1 MKTSIVASMTLLLVS
16 LWANVASAA
25 AVVGQAAPNFTAT
38 DSNGTSVSLADY
50 KGKYVVLEWMSPV
63 CPFTQKHYRSGNMQ
77 TLQSEYRAKGVVW
90 LSVNT
95 AEAGSSSYRPG
106 SEMNAWETE
115 MKAAPSALLMD
126 SDTSLA
132 KLYGAKTTPHMFV
145 VNPAGMVVYAGAID
159 DKRSTKLEDV
169 KVAKN
174 YVGAALEESLAGKP
188 VSISSTQP
196 YGCSVKYQ

>member
-16 LWANVASAA
+16 LWANVAGAA

-38 DSNGTSVSLADY
+38 DSNGASVSLADY
-50 KGKYVVLEWMSPV
+50 KGKYVVLEWMNPD

-77 TLQSEYRAKGVVW
+77 ALQSEYRAKGVVW

-95 AEAGSSSYRPG
+95 AEAASSSYR
-106 SEMNAWETE
+106 SEMNAWNTE

-126 SDTSLA
+126 SDSSLA

-159 DKRSTKLEDV
+159 DKRSANLEDI
-169 KVAKN
+169 KIAKN
-174 YVGAALEESLAGKP
+174 FVKTALDESLADKP

>member
-25 AVVGQAAPNFTAT
+25 AVVGQAAPNFTVT

-50 KGKYVVLEWMSPV
+50 KGKYVVLEWMNPV

-77 TLQSEYRAKGVVW
+77 ALQSEYRAKGVVW

-126 SDTSLA
+126 SDSSLA

-145 VNPAGMVVYAGAID
+145 VSPAGMVVYAGAID
-159 DKRSTKLEDV
+159 DKRSTNIEDV
-169 KVAKN
+169 KNAKN
-174 YVGAALEESLAGKP
+174 FVKTALDESLADKP

-196 YGCSVKYQ
+196 YGCSVKYL

>member
-16 LWANVASAA
+16 LWVNVASAA
-25 AVVGQAAPNFTAT
+25 AVVGQAAPSFTAT

-50 KGKYVVLEWMSPV
+50 KGKYVVLEWMNPD
-63 CPFTQKHYRSGNMQ
+63 CPFTKKHYRSGNMQ
-77 TLQSEYRAKGVVW
+77 ALQSEYRAKGVVW

-95 AEAGSSSYRPG
+95 AETGSSSFRPG
-106 SEMNAWETE
+106 SEMNAWNTE

-126 SDTSLA
+126 SDSSLA

-145 VNPAGMVVYAGAID
+145 VSPAGMVVYAGAID

-174 YVGAALEESLAGKP
+174 YVVTALDESLAGKP
-188 VSISSTQP
+188 VSTSSTQP